1 MWFPESDNA
10 HYQAFRQAFK
20 EQYKILN
27 DNKIKINHGKEITAK
42 SIQQPYDTECDF
54 RIKTGKKTK
63 GYNHNITE
71 TCDSEN
77 VVNLITDVQTAPATQ
92 ADNEFLEPSIK
103 KKPKNFN
110 R

>member
-42 SIQQPYDTECDF
+42 SIQ
-54 RIKTGKKTK
+54 
-63 GYNHNITE
+63 
-71 TCDSEN
+71 
-77 VVNLITDVQTAPATQ
+77 
-92 ADNEFLEPSIK
+92 
-103 KKPKNFN
+103 
-110 R
+110 